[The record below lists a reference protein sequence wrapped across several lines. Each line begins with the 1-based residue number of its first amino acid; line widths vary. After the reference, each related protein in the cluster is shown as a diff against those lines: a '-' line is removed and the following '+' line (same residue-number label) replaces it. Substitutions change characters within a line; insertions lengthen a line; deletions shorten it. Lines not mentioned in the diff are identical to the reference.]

1 MKNIRQSAVA
11 GTFYPRYKPDLL
23 NILKDSFLNSEFGPG
38 EEPKSLN
45 QDKRS
50 IIGGVSPHAGYMYS
64 GCCAAFTYL
73 NLFKERVPDTVLI
86 LGNDHHGYR
95 KVALMKEGEWET
107 PLGNLLIDDNL
118 SNKILDN
125 STIIIED
132 ESAFIGFPYGREHNI
147 EVQLPFI
154 KYCAQ
159 NKDVK
164 ILPIKVSMKEFSQLD
179 KISTEIASV
188 IKSSSKDVV
197 IVASS
202 DMTHK
207 EIFSIEDLNK
217 FKERDKK
224 VIDAFIEFNPE
235 KTLKTASSTTVCGSQ
250 TITTLMLIC
259 QKLNVSKGKLLK
271 YYTSSE
277 KTGNYSGYCVGY
289 FSGIIIK

>member
-1 MKNIRQSAVA
+1 MKIIRKAIVA
-11 GTFYPRYKPDLL
+11 GSFYPRYKPDLL
-23 NILKDSFLNSEFGPG
+23 NILEDSFTNKEFGPG
-38 EEPKSLN
+38 EAPKSLN
-45 QDKRS
+45 QEQRS
-50 IIGGVSPHAGYMYS
+50 IIGGVSPHAGYTYS

-73 NLFKERVPDTVLI
+73 NLFKERIPDTVI
-86 LGNDHHGYR
+86 LLGTDHIGYG
-95 KVALMKEGEWET
+95 KVGLMKEGEWET
-107 PLGNLLIDDNL
+107 PLGNLSIDDNL
-118 SNKILDN
+118 SNKILEISN
-125 STIIIED
+125 TIIED
-132 ESAFIGFPYGREHNI
+132 ESAFIGHPYGREHNI

-159 NKDVK
+159 DKDVR
-164 ILPIKVSMKEFSQLD
+164 ILPIKVAVKEFNLLD
-179 KISTEIASV
+179 KISTEIASI
-188 IKSSSKDVV
+188 IKSYSKDVV

-207 EIFSIEDLNK
+207 EISNIEELNK
-217 FKERDKK
+217 FKERDQK

-259 QKLNVSKGKLLK
+259 KKLNTSKGKLLK

-289 FSGIIIK
+289 FSGIIVK

>member
-1 MKNIRQSAVA
+1 MKIIRKAIVA
-11 GTFYPRYKPDLL
+11 GSFYPRYKPDLL
-23 NILKDSFLNSEFGPG
+23 NILEDSFTNMEFGPG
-38 EEPKSLN
+38 EAPKSLN
-45 QDKRS
+45 QEQRS
-50 IIGGVSPHAGYMYS
+50 IIGGVSPHAGYIYS

-73 NLFKERVPDTVLI
+73 NLFKERIPDTVI
-86 LGNDHHGYR
+86 LLGTDHIGYG
-95 KVALMKEGEWET
+95 KVGLMKEGEWET
-107 PLGNLLIDDNL
+107 PLGNLSIDDNL
-118 SNKILDN
+118 SNKILEISN
-125 STIIIED
+125 TIIED
-132 ESAFIGFPYGREHNI
+132 ESAFIGHPYGREHNI

-159 NKDVK
+159 DKDVR
-164 ILPIKVSMKEFSQLD
+164 ILPIKVAVKEFNLLD
-179 KISTEIASV
+179 KISTEIASI
-188 IKSSSKDVV
+188 IKSYSKDVV

-207 EIFSIEDLNK
+207 EISNIEELNK
-217 FKERDKK
+217 FKERDQK

-259 QKLNVSKGKLLK
+259 KKLNTSKGKLLK

-289 FSGIIIK
+289 FSGIIVK